1 MFESDE
7 CTLQQEGFAMA
18 IDGPQSC
25 IICRQHVWCGAD
37 AKQAMPGSAAHSTM
51 IANMN
56 QARLLPTRIV
66 YTCPRIDYAV
76 CVYQLTVI

>member
-25 IICRQHVWCGAD
+25 IICRQHV
-37 AKQAMPGSAAHSTM
+37 
-51 IANMN
+51 
-56 QARLLPTRIV
+56 
-66 YTCPRIDYAV
+66 
-76 CVYQLTVI
+76 